1 MQKLAARDSSFKMI
15 MEQLL
20 PAIILMLRQGVCCL
34 CHAQWEVIS
43 EQSGGKKKGGQGSE
57 L

>member
-20 PAIILMLRQGVCCL
+20 LAIILMLSQAVCCL
-34 CHAQWEVIS
+34 WDAQWEAIS
-43 EQSGGKKKGGQGSE
+43 EQSGGKKGGQGSE